1 MAEFNSDFWEIPIGS
16 DYLENLSAERA
27 VWFET
32 DDDRERRYVFE
43 DFFQEVRPVVMQL
56 IDTQLTQRQREVIT
70 LYYVYGKTQQDIA
83 VILDLAQSTVSR
95 HLFGT
100 VRQGRKVG
108 GAIPKLRKVIERAKS
123 AQIDS
128 ALDTL
133 QARLAEV
140 A

>member
-1 MAEFNSDFWEIPIGS
+1 MAEFNSDFWEITTGS

-70 LYYVYGKTQQDIA
+70 LYYVHGKTQQDIA

-123 AQIDS
+123 GPIDS

>member
-70 LYYVYGKTQQDIA
+70 LYYVHGKTQQDIA

-123 AQIDS
+123 GPIDS